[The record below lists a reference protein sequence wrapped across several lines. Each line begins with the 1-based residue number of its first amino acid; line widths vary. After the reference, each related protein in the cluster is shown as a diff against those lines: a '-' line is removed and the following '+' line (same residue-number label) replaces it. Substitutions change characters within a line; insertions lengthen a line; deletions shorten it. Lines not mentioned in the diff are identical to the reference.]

1 MARVNLGRI
10 RTVFKGE
17 WAAAAYE
24 VDDVVLYAGS
34 AYTCIAVAAS
44 GNDPTDTAFWI
55 KSAGGIEFTGAW
67 DTAVTYRVD
76 QMVTFNG
83 STYIAIT
90 AHSATQPTATGQTDW
105 DVFSGGFKFEG
116 TWDVATAYETNDV
129 ATFSGS
135 TYIARVDHTGVQPII
150 GGNASW
156 AVFAGGFKFEGAWD
170 TSTSYHLNDIVTFNR
185 STYISLTVHSGTQPT
200 ATGQTDWDVFSGGF
214 KFEGTWDTS
223 TAYHVNDI
231 VTFNG
236 SSFIAVSDHTGTQPA
251 AAGNAGWELF
261 ASGGDIAAQTGNAD
275 KFLTTDGTGTS
286 WGTVDSTFIDWSI
299 LTANTNAVS
308 GAAYIINT
316 TSAAFSLTLPSSP
329 SDNDYILIN
338 DGFGKFSTNSLT
350 IVRSGN
356 NISGLAE
363 DLVCD
368 VNYSSFRL
376 TFKTSNGW
384 FLT

>member
-44 GNDPTDTAFWI
+44 GNDPTDAAFWT
-55 KSAGGIEFTGAW
+55 KSAGGIEFMGVW

-83 STYIAIT
+83 STYIAIV
-90 AHSATQPTATGQTDW
+90 AHSATQPTTTGQTDW
-105 DVFSGGFKFEG
+105 SVIVGGFKFEG
-116 TWDVATAYETNDV
+116 V
-129 ATFSGS
+129 
-135 TYIARVDHTGVQPII
+135 
-150 GGNASW
+150 
-156 AVFAGGFKFEGAWD
+156 WD
-170 TSTSYHLNDIVTFNR
+170 TSVAYHLNDIVT
-185 STYISLTVHSGTQPT
+185 L
-200 ATGQTDWDVFSGGF
+200 
-214 KFEGTWDTS
+214 
-223 TAYHVNDI
+223 
-231 VTFNG
+231 NG
-236 SSFIAVSDHTGTQPA
+236 SAFIAVSDHTGIQPA
-251 AAGNAGWELF
+251 AAGNAGWVLY
-261 ASGGDIAAQTGNAD
+261 ASGGDIADQTGNAD
-275 KFLTTDGTGTS
+275 KFLTTDGTSTT
-286 WGTVDSTFIDWSI
+286 WGDVDSTFIDWSV

-316 TSAAFSLTLPSSP
+316 TSAAFTLTLPSSP

-356 NISGLAE
+356 NISGLEE